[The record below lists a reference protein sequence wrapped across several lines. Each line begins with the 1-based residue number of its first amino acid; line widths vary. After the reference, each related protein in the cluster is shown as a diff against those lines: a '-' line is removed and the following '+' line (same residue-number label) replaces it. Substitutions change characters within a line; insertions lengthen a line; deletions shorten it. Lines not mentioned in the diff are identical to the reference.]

1 VATREDNAPAEQAA
15 RPTIGQ
21 VIQRMAPEIQRA
33 LPKGMSGD
41 RMARLAL
48 TVLRKTPQL
57 AEATPESFAGSLLTA
72 ASLGLEPG
80 VNGEAYLVPYR
91 DKRRGV
97 VECQLIVGYQ
107 GYAKLFWQHP
117 AAQHLDAQ
125 AVFSKDEFDYA
136 YGLQPFLKHK
146 PSRDKNRGAITHYW
160 AAASLTTGGQ
170 AFVVLTADEV
180 KELRRGKVG
189 SNGDIPDPQ
198 HWMERKTAIRQLVKI
213 LPKSTTFVQAIEA
226 DERTGS
232 ELYVERIRE
241 HEAGAANDRAVAA
254 LHAGNGDGDQGGG
267 EAPAGVD
274 TTTGEVRDPREPDQE
289 FFDALNAGR

>member
-1 VATREDNAPAEQAA
+1 MTSTVRGAVQRRQEAQVD

-21 VIQRMAPEIQRA
+21 VIQVMRPELQRA

-57 AEATPESFAGSLLTA
+57 AECTPESFAGSLLTA

-97 VECQLIVGYQ
+97 VECQLIIGYQ

-125 AVFSKDEFDYA
+125 AVYEKDEFDYA
-136 YGLQPFLKHK
+136 YGLAPFLKHK
-146 PSRDKNRGAITHYW
+146 PYRGDGDRGAVTHYW
-160 AAASLTTGGQ
+160 AAASLTSGGQ
-170 AFVVLTADEV
+170 AFVVLTAAEV

-189 SNGDIPDPQ
+189 PNGDIPDPQ
-198 HWMERKTAIRQLVKI
+198 RWMERKTALRQLVKI
-213 LPKSTTFVQAIEA
+213 LPKSTQFVQAIEA
-226 DERTGS
+226 DERSGS
-232 ELYVERIRE
+232 ELYVERLT
-241 HEAGAANDRAVAA
+241 EASRTAANEQVLADAPA
-254 LHAGNGDGDQGGG
+254 LPGG
-267 EAPAGVD
+267 ESPAGVD
-274 TTTGEVRDPREPDQE
+274 PATGEVLDPLEPPQS
-289 FFDALNAGR
+289 FFDDLESGR

>member
-1 VATREDNAPAEQAA
+1 MSGTIRGAVATRDQQQGD

-21 VIQRMAPEIQRA
+21 VIQRMQPELQRA

-48 TVLRKTPQL
+48 TVLRKTPKL
-57 AEATPESFAGSLLTA
+57 AECTPESFAGSLLTA

-80 VNGEAYLVPYR
+80 VNGEAYLVPYE
-91 DKRRGV
+91 DRRRRV

-117 AAQHLDAQ
+117 MAQHLDAQ
-125 AVFSKDEFDYA
+125 AVYSKDEFDYA
-136 YGLQPFLKHK
+136 YGLAPYLKHK
-146 PSRDKNRGAITHYW
+146 PSRAKDRGTITHYW
-160 AAASLTTGGQ
+160 AAASLTSGGQ

-180 KELRRGKVG
+180 KDLRRGKVG

-226 DERTGS
+226 DERVGS
-232 ELYVERIRE
+232 ELYVERVT
-241 HEAGAANDRAVAA
+241 EAARDDANDRAVAQ
-254 LHAGNGDGDQGGG
+254 LGSGSG
-267 EAPAGVD
+267 EDVPPPGVD
-274 TTTGEVRDPREPDQE
+274 PGTGEVDPNEPDQS
-289 FFDALNAGR
+289 FFDALNAGQ